1 MKRTKKINK
10 NDNSSN
16 YQSINKL
23 NVVSKVNDSHSELIK
38 GKKFNNN
45 SNYNNNNYNNSNKI
59 DIIKMNSGHIQK
71 KLSLNN
77 NQEKHKENN
86 NISSNLNN
94 GSYIPISNK
103 HQNAIKILNHNDISL
118 INSRRKSLIINESFK
133 SKDISTDSNIKA
145 NRFILDS

>member
-71 KLSLNN
+71 K
-77 NQEKHKENN
+77 
-86 NISSNLNN
+86 
-94 GSYIPISNK
+94 
-103 HQNAIKILNHNDISL
+103 
-118 INSRRKSLIINESFK
+118 
-133 SKDISTDSNIKA
+133 
-145 NRFILDS
+145 